1 MLQEIDRKAADL
13 DLSLKPFKCI
23 SILFDG
29 TKHMP
34 QGIPLS
40 GGTTKLITEG
50 GTNFCVYVSLSATK
64 SLVNKMTSL
73 LSGLLTT
80 TDSLPI
86 RGEYKLW
93 INRNYIISL
102 LRFHL
107 CVDGITNHAINQ

>member
-50 GTNFCVYVSLSATK
+50 GTKFLRIRVSVS
-64 SLVNKMTSL
+64 
-73 LSGLLTT
+73 
-80 TDSLPI
+80 
-86 RGEYKLW
+86 Y
-93 INRNYIISL
+93 
-102 LRFHL
+102 
-107 CVDGITNHAINQ
+107 